1 MGDLELKEKYKQAW
15 EKFQAKMDSLR
26 KRRSE
31 ILLSI
36 STKLDQQKIEAIM
49 KKLQK

>member
-1 MGDLELKEKYKQAW
+1 MTELELKEKYKQAW
-15 EKFQAKMDSLR
+15 EKFQDKMNSLK

-31 ILLSI
+31 ILVRI
-36 STKLDQQKIEAIM
+36 SAKLDQQKIEKIM